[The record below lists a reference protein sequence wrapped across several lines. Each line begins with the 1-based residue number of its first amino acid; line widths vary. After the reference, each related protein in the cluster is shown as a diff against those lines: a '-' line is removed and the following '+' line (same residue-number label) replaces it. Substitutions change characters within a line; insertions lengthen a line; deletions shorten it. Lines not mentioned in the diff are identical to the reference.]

1 MDQGLEE
8 SKIYPYRYLIAFI
21 SIGLI
26 YFLNMFIDVM
36 DIDAAQYASISRE
49 MWQTKSFLEV
59 YHHGLDYLDKPPLLF
74 WLSSFSLGM
83 LGTSSFAYKLPA
95 VLIIILGI
103 YSTFR
108 FTLMWY
114 DRKKAIYAAL
124 ILATT
129 QAMFLVTND
138 IRTDGILTG
147 FIIFSVWQMSRFL
160 NELKFKYLIYAAIG
174 VAAAMMTKG
183 PIGVVLVAF
192 AIGGDLLIKGQWKS
206 IFKWEWIVFLFI
218 VAILLI
224 PMSYGLYT
232 QFDLHPEKE
241 VYGLTGP
248 SGLRFFYW
256 TQSFGRITGENYW
269 NNDAGFFFFFH
280 TILWDF
286 QPWIF
291 ILIPAL
297 FLRFKTL
304 ILSKLRIKKDQEYI
318 SFFGFVLGFLALS
331 TSGFKLPHYI
341 FPLFPFAAI
350 FTADFI
356 ASFSD
361 KKVSRRFAR
370 FQFGFMHLFF
380 VVMILSLIW
389 IFEAETIL
397 LPLFLLFLFVLFWY
411 SFLRVKDIG
420 DKIML
425 PTLVAIIAFG
435 LFMSISFYPNLLN
448 YQSDSLVGKEVSRRN
463 TPEDMF
469 YIHRIHENS
478 LDFYADRRCEPIE
491 MGKLAT
497 YKEGTLIY
505 TNQEGM
511 EEIIAK
517 HGQEYS
523 ILYSYED
530 FHVTGIT
537 FDFLIKSKRENVVE
551 KKYLLEKN

>member
-1 MDQGLEE
+1 MC
-8 SKIYPYRYLIAFI
+8 
-21 SIGLI
+21 
-26 YFLNMFIDVM
+26 
-36 DIDAAQYASISRE
+36 
-49 MWQTKSFLEV
+49 
-59 YHHGLDYLDKPPLLF
+59 
-74 WLSSFSLGM
+74 
-83 LGTSSFAYKLPA
+83 
-95 VLIIILGI
+95 
-103 YSTFR
+103 
-108 FTLMWY
+108 Y

-124 ILATT
+124 ILAST

-147 FIIFSVWQMSRFL
+147 LIIFSVWQMSRFL
-160 NELKFKYLIYAAIG
+160 REFKFNYLIYSAIG

-192 AIGGDLLIKGQWKS
+192 AIGGDLLVKRQWKS

-218 VAILLI
+218 VAVLLI

-291 ILIPAL
+291 FLIPAL

-304 ILSKLRIKKDQEYI
+304 ILSKLKIKKDREYI

-350 FTADFI
+350 FIADYI
-356 ASFSD
+356 ASLED
-361 KKVSRRFAR
+361 KKLTRRFAR
-370 FQFGFMHLFF
+370 IQFGFMHLFF
-380 VVMILSLIW
+380 VVMIISLIW
-389 IFEAETIL
+389 IFEAESIL
-397 LPLFLLFLFVLFWY
+397 LPLFLLCAFILFW
-411 SFLRVKDIG
+411 FTFIRTKAIG
-420 DKIML
+420 DKIIL
-425 PTLVAIIAFG
+425 PTLLSIIAFG

-448 YQSDSLVGKEVSRRN
+448 YQSDSLVGKEISKRN
-463 TPEDMF
+463 TPLDMF
-469 YIHRIHENS
+469 YTHKVHEHS
-478 LDFYADRRCEPIE
+478 LDFYADRSIVGIQF
-491 MGKLAT
+491 GKLST

-523 ILYSYED
+523 ILYTYED
-530 FHVTGIT
+530 FHVTGISI
-537 FDFLIKSKRENVVE
+537 DFLLKSKRAGVVD